1 MSDLRKALEQA
12 LKALDSGNPEL
23 QLPAVIKVLIE
34 MAVLAE
40 RKACAKILVR
50 GAYRNKNDIGLV
62 LLAYAQRIR
71 ERGGRDEETL

>member
-12 LKALDSGNPEL
+12 LKALDSGSPEL

-40 RKACAKILVR
+40 REACIKILND
-50 GAYRNKNDIGLV
+50 YRINRAPTDIGLI
-62 LLAYAQRIR
+62 LLKNVKQIR
-71 ERGGRDEETL
+71 ARGEK

>member
-12 LKALDSGNPEL
+12 LKALDSGSPEL

-40 RKACAKILVR
+40 RKACAKILVH
-50 GAYRNKNDIGLV
+50 GAYRSTSDIGLV
-62 LLAYAQRIR
+62 LLGYAQRIR
-71 ERGGRDEETL
+71 ERGKRDEETL